1 MPTNMKSRDYDVYE
15 ILEELGTIK
24 ADSNKV
30 EWLQTNF
37 GDHQPLRY
45 ALKMN
50 YCGTI
55 QSILPE
61 GEPPF
66 TKEETDG
73 PTPASLW
80 AYLKI
85 FPMIVRSAQ
94 SAKMTMIRIEQL
106 FVEMLEAIP
115 PKEAEMICLAKDRK
129 LEERFDISLDMVNKA
144 FPGLITQ
151 SAEMPEIV
159 PPTAEERAE
168 KLMDGAKA
176 LRTQAKELQS
186 QARELETEAKALLK
200 EAKTDAVAA
209 E

>member
-1 MPTNMKSRDYDVYE
+1 MPTNMKSRDYDVFE

-24 ADSNKV
+24 AESNRV

-45 ALKMN
+45 ILKMN
-50 YCGTI
+50 YCGSI

-66 TKEETDG
+66 TKGDTDG

-80 AYLKI
+80 SYLKT
-85 FPMIVRSAQ
+85 FPLVVRSAQ
-94 SAKMTMIRIEQL
+94 SAKMTMMRIEQL

-115 PKEAEMICLAKDRK
+115 VKEAELLCLAKDRM
-129 LEERFDISLDMVNKA
+129 LEERYDISLDLINKA
-144 FPGLITQ
+144 FPGLVVQ
-151 SAEMPEIV
+151 SADMPEIV
-159 PPTAEERAE
+159 PPTPEERAE
-168 KLMDGAKA
+168 KLMDGAKS
-176 LRTQAKELQS
+176 LRTQAKELQA
-186 QARELETEAKALLK
+186 QAKELETEAKSLLK
-200 EAKTDAVAA
+200 EAKTDAAAA

>member
-1 MPTNMKSRDYDVYE
+1 MPTNMKSRDYDVFE
-15 ILEELGTIK
+15 ILNELATIK
-24 ADSNKV
+24 NESNRI

-37 GDHQPLRY
+37 SDHQPLRY
-45 ALKMN
+45 ILKMN
-50 YCGTI
+50 YCGSI

-66 TKEETDG
+66 TKGETDG

-80 AYLKI
+80 SYLKI

-94 SAKMTMIRIEQL
+94 SAKMTMMRIEQL

-115 PKEAEMICLAKDRK
+115 PKEAELVCLAKDRK
-129 LEERFDISLDMVNKA
+129 LEERFDISLDVVTKA
-144 FPGLITQ
+144 FPDLVTQ
-151 SAEMPEIV
+151 SADMPEIV
-159 PPTAEERAE
+159 PPTPEERAE

-176 LRTQAKELQS
+176 LRTQARELTA
-186 QARELETEAKALLK
+186 QAKELETEAKALLK
-200 EAKTDAVAA
+200 EAPQNEAAA

>member
-1 MPTNMKSRDYDVYE
+1 MPTNMKSRDYDVNE
-15 ILEELGTIK
+15 ILDELGKIK
-24 ADSNKV
+24 AQSNKV

-45 ALKMN
+45 MLMMN

-66 TKEETDG
+66 TKGETDG

-80 AYLKI
+80 SYLKI

-94 SAKMTMIRIEQL
+94 SAKMTMMRIEQL

-115 PKEAEMICLAKDRK
+115 PKEAELVCLAKDRK
-129 LEERFDISLDMVNKA
+129 LEERFDISLAIVNKA
-144 FPGLITQ
+144 FPGMIKL
-151 SAEMPEIV
+151 SADMPEIV

-176 LRTQAKELQS
+176 LRTQAKELTA
-186 QARELETEAKALLK
+186 QAKELETEAKELLK
-200 EAKTDAVAA
+200 EAKPNAA
-209 E
+209 ATE